1 MSVTT
6 PDGTTNG
13 GENTAVHAG
22 TRGSGEYRCCDCGYG
37 IVTHGIVPVC
47 PMCNGAE
54 WEPVARRPAR
64 GSRPYGF
71 GSGEAGVVTSSLSSA
86 VTAASDSFAS
96 PNSMLVLGSVKSGL
110 STPA

>member
-1 MSVTT
+1 MLATT
-6 PDGTTNG
+6 PAGTTDV
-13 GENTAVHAG
+13 GENTTVHAG
-22 TRGSGEYRCCDCGYG
+22 TRGSGEYRCSDCAYG

-47 PMCNGAE
+47 PMCNGAD
-54 WEPVARRPAR
+54 WEPIARRPAR
-64 GSRPYGF
+64 GSRPYAF
-71 GSGEAGVVTSSLSSA
+71 GSDEAGAVTSSLSSA

>member
-6 PDGTTNG
+6 SDGTTG
-13 GENTAVHAG
+13 GAERITIHAG
-22 TRGSGEYRCCDCGYG
+22 TRGNREYRCCECGYG
-37 IVTHGIVPVC
+37 IVTRGIVPLC
-47 PMCNGAE
+47 PMCGGAE
-54 WEPVARRPAR
+54 WQPVSQRHEPD
-64 GSRPYGF
+64 SRPYGE
-71 GSGEAGVVTSSLSSA
+71 GSDAAGVVTSSLSSA